1 MYRIYSK
8 QKTMQVRNIHA
19 GSVEFTGAFRKDL
32 LVGYSVLKSIAFD
45 QNEHVFG
52 RMNQVTCNLLVE
64 LAGKNVAV
72 TVTRIVSFSR

>member
-1 MYRIYSK
+1 MQYRYYENTEYWNTQAYDVSYLFQAK
-8 QKTMQVRNIHA
+8 KTKQVRNIHA

-52 RMNQVTCNLLVE
+52 RMN
-64 LAGKNVAV
+64 
-72 TVTRIVSFSR
+72 